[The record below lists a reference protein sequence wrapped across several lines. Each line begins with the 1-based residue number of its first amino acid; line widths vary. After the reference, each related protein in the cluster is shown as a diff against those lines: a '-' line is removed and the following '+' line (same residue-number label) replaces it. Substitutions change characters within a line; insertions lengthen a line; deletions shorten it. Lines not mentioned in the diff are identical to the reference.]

1 MSKNKYA
8 ELLSGINN
16 DPRSKN
22 SSVLVIDG
30 LNTFLRSFT
39 MINHINPNGHHIGG
53 LTGFLKSIG
62 YAIKQLDPTRV
73 IITFDGVGGS
83 NARRNLF
90 PDYKANRNVNRMT
103 NYSIF
108 SSKDEESE
116 SIAQQMERLIVYL
129 KCLPVTLIC
138 VDAIEADDVIA
149 KLVEKYEQDE
159 ECRRIH
165 IMSADQDFLQLV
177 TNKTH
182 VYSPV
187 KKKIYTP
194 SLVLE
199 EYNLTSKNFI
209 IKKIL
214 MGDKSDNVPGVSG
227 LGDKKLAKLYPEL
240 MTEQQMTLQDVIKIA
255 AEKINEHQLYAS
267 IIERSHQLHIN
278 ERIMSLHHL
287 PLSDENIAEIEDA
300 LENANTGIDKKQFLG
315 TYYVDNLGNSIPN
328 VENWLNEVFGGLS
341 NFK

>member
-300 LENANTGIDKKQFLG
+300 LENANTSIDKKQFLG